1 MTIGHKFKQKSV
13 IAAVLLMV
21 LTLSAQLFCQ
31 TTTSSLSGTVTDAS
45 KAVLPGASVTAIN
58 SETGVKATATTNSA
72 GVYNFASLQP
82 GTYKVTAQVTGF
94 QPNTITDVKLAVSAQ
109 NRLNFELTVAGVST
123 QIEVQS
129 SAQDM
134 ILESSSST
142 GTVLGAATAE
152 LPLVSNN
159 VMDIVNVMGGV
170 VRNTSDSVF
179 GASSQTF
186 AGVASSNVNIQ
197 RDGVVVR
204 DVRYASGSGTP
215 ARINPDMVGEF
226 KMVLS
231 PVDAE
236 MGRGVG
242 QLTFLTK
249 SGSNTLHGTGNW
261 NNMNTALDANEWSN
275 NRTMPRTTP
284 NWRNINDYTA
294 SVGGPIIKN
303 KTFFFATWN
312 QTIVRQKQLVRAP
325 VLTPCARKGIYR
337 YFSGWIP
344 GNTQTTINR
353 TNTMQTRAS
362 VNADGTPLSPA
373 DGLTAG
379 SPYTGTGPLD
389 AQYPQ
394 FKGLN
399 FQSVLGQLDAATLA
413 LVAQDPINCSKLPDL
428 AVGAA
433 NGIIAGTNWDT
444 NRKAYDPSG
453 YISRFTGI
461 MPQANDYYIGDG
473 LNVGDLRWIRSQ
485 PGQDTVYGI
494 GEDNERRAITIKL
507 DHNLNEQHRL
517 SGTYSYEKD
526 TASAAESAWPDGFR
540 GITPRKPYTFTVAV
554 TSTLRP
560 TLLNEAHFGM
570 AYNEMHNTD
579 PLMNP
584 ETGDKMKALLQTLL
598 PTTNFPNWKG
608 LPVPV
613 GPGSGGMAFVSDTYS
628 ANAAGSGASYGISNP
643 MGGRGDLEATWGD
656 KDRRWTMSDT
666 MTWTKGSHSFK
677 GGAEYR
683 LTRSK
688 QDTNGWAQ
696 FTNSSNTYP
705 YVQGGNTINSQPAGI
720 GTKWAG
726 MVGTDGGNSSTGT
739 YQAAYNLMNYIAGS
753 VGQIRQYYFVN
764 TPNATSWNDPTSA
777 NVRLIDL
784 RQKEL
789 SFFFKDD
796 WKVNQDLTL
805 NLGIRWDYYGVP
817 WEGSGMSAGLVGG
830 AQSIFGC
837 QGGNFDKWMSG
848 APCDTTKLTTS
859 QFIGPKSPH
868 PDLSLYD
875 KDLNNFGPAV
885 GFAWQLPWFGKGKTT
900 LRGGYQLTFIPIDTA
915 DPNGGF
921 GLELSAV
928 PGMIYPTTY
937 TGDTGTRSYLDLTMV
952 KDLVPTLPLMDQSIK
967 PLAVRPLTDRAST
980 TTMTVYDPSIVNPY
994 MQSLTLALTRQVGS
1008 AVTVDVRYIGT
1019 LSRKMKTTTTLNS
1032 VNFINNGLAAALTVA
1047 RAGGESA
1054 LLDKLIKPSTL
1065 VASTV
1070 SGAAQLRA
1078 STTTRTNLA
1087 NGNFAGIASSLATNN
1102 GCASTQPGCL
1112 MPATPAGVNGA
1123 LLRYSGTQENF
1134 IYTNPQFGTA
1144 NWVSNRAHAN
1154 YHSMQAQVTMRPTQG
1169 LNFQVSYTW
1178 SRNLGDQGQITD
1190 QFNRAADYGLL
1201 ASNRTHNIAS
1211 YGSYTL
1217 PLGAKGYL
1225 FKNSGKPVQRIVE
1238 GWQISWTNAWMSGPP
1253 ASASITYQGVA
1264 LNSMWAGTA
1273 IDQVGPFDRT
1283 GGQVTWD
1290 PGAFAG
1296 SYYGTQ
1302 FTQVIDPQCSSSAV
1316 AASLQSYCGS
1326 SLHALALKS
1335 DPTKIVLQHAQPGV
1349 RGNFQ
1354 TNSLIGFGSWQFDAA
1369 LSKNINFMEGKSFN
1383 LRVDVMNALNHPNVS
1398 GAPGLSYDFRN
1409 YSVSQPNFDLNSAN
1423 PFGYIGSKSGHR
1435 VISAKLRFSF

>member
-1 MTIGHKFKQKSV
+1 MNISSNFKQKLT
-13 IAAVLLMV
+13 IAAVLLLA
-21 LTLSAQLFCQ
+21 LTLPAQLFCQ

-58 SETGVKATATTNSA
+58 DATGIKATATTNSA
-72 GVYNFASLQP
+72 GIYNLSSLQP
-82 GTYKVTAQVTGF
+82 GTYKVTVQMTGF
-94 QPNTITDVKLAVSAQ
+94 QPNTKTDVTLAISAQ
-109 NRLNFELTVAGVST
+109 NRLNFELAVAGVST
-123 QIEVQS
+123 QIEIQT

-142 GTVLGAATAE
+142 GTVMSAQQASD

-159 VMDIVNVMGGV
+159 IQDLINVMGGV

-179 GASSQTF
+179 GAASQTM

-204 DVRYASGSGTP
+204 DVRYAAGSGTP

-226 KMVLS
+226 KMILS

-242 QLTFLTK
+242 QVTFLTK
-249 SGSNTLHGTGNW
+249 SGSNTFHGTGNW
-261 NNMNTALDANEWSN
+261 NIMNTALDANEWSN
-275 NRTMPRTTP
+275 NRTTPRTSP

-325 VLTPCARKGIYR
+325 VLTSCARKGIYR
-337 YFSGWIP
+337 YFSGWIN

-353 TNTMQTRAS
+353 TSGTQTRPV
-362 VNADGTPLSPA
+362 VNPDGTPLSPA

-389 AQYPQ
+389 ALYPQ

-399 FQSVLGQLDAATLA
+399 FQSVLGQLDAASLA
-413 LVAQDPINCSKLPDL
+413 LIAQDPVNCSKLPDL
-428 AVGAA
+428 TVGGA
-433 NGIIAGTNWDT
+433 NGIVAGTNWDT
-444 NRKAYDPSG
+444 YRKAYDPSG

-461 MPQANDYYIGDG
+461 MPKANEYYIGEG
-473 LNVGDLRWIRSQ
+473 LNVGNLRWIRTQ

-494 GEDNERRAITIKL
+494 GEDNERKAITAKL
-507 DHNLNEQHRL
+507 DHNLNQSHRL
-517 SGTYSYEKD
+517 SGTFSYEKD
-526 TASAAESAWPDGFR
+526 SASAAESAWPSGFA

-579 PLMNP
+579 PLNHP
-584 ETGDKMKALLQTLL
+584 DTGDKMKALLQTLL
-598 PTTNFPNWKG
+598 PTANFPNWKG
-608 LPVPV
+608 LPVAV
-613 GPGSGGMAFVSDTYS
+613 GPGSGCMAFVSDTYS
-628 ANAAGSGASYGISNP
+628 MPSCGISNP

-696 FTNSSNTYP
+696 FTGSSNTYP
-705 YVQGGNTINSQPAGI
+705 YVQGGNTPNSMPAGI
-720 GTKWAG
+720 TTSGKWTG
-726 MVGTDGGNSSTGT
+726 VIGNDLGNSSTGT
-739 YQAAYNLMNYIAGS
+739 YLGAYNLMNYIVGS
-753 VGQIRQYYFVN
+753 VGQVRQYYFVN
-764 TPNATSWNDPTSA
+764 SPTATAWNDPTTSA
-777 NVRLIDL
+777 VRLIDL

-796 WKVNQDLTL
+796 WKVNQNLTL
-805 NLGIRWDYYGVP
+805 NLGVRWDYYGVP

-830 AQSIFGC
+830 ATSIFGC
-837 QGGNFDKWMSG
+837 QGGNFNKWMSG
-848 APCDTTKLTTS
+848 APCDPTKLTTS

-868 PDLSLYD
+868 PDLALYD

-900 LRGGYQLTFIPIDTA
+900 LRGGYQISFIPIDTA

-921 GLELSAV
+921 GLQLASV
-928 PGMIYPTTY
+928 PGLIYPNTY
-937 TGDTGTRSYLDLTMV
+937 TGDTGSRAYLDLTMV
-952 KDLVPTLPLMDQSIK
+952 PSLVPTLPLMDQSIK
-967 PLAVRPLTDRAST
+967 PLAVRPLTDRSST
-980 TTMTVYDPSIVNPY
+980 TTMTVYDPGIVNPY
-994 MQSLTLALTRQVGS
+994 IQSITMALTRQVGS
-1008 AVTVDVRYIGT
+1008 AVTLDARYIGT
-1019 LSRKMKTTTTLNS
+1019 LSRKMKTTTSLNS
-1032 VNFINNGLAAALTVA
+1032 VNFINNGLAAALTIA
-1047 RAGGESA
+1047 RAGGESP
-1054 LLDKLIKPSTL
+1054 LLDSLIRPSTL
-1065 VASTV
+1065 QANTV

-1078 STTTRTNLA
+1078 FSSTRTNLA
-1087 NGNFAGIASSLATNN
+1087 TGNFAAIAGTLATSN
-1102 GCASTQPGCL
+1102 GCSSATAGCL
-1112 MPATPAGVNGA
+1112 MPATPSGINGA

-1144 NWVSNRAHAN
+1144 NWVANRAHAN
-1154 YHSMQAQVTMRPTQG
+1154 YHSMQAQATLRPTHG

-1201 ASNRTHNIAS
+1201 ASNRTHNIAT
-1211 YGSYTL
+1211 YGSYVL

-1225 FKNSGKPVQRIVE
+1225 LRNASKPVQRVVE

-1253 ASASITYQGVA
+1253 ASVTNVA
-1264 LNSMWAGTA
+1264 TMWAGTA
-1273 IDQVGPFDRT
+1273 VDQVLPFDRT
-1283 GGQVTWD
+1283 SGQATWA
-1290 PGAFAG
+1290 PGAFSG
-1296 SYYGTQ
+1296 RYYGTQ
-1302 FTQVIDPQCSSSAV
+1302 FAQVTDPQCSSSAV
-1316 AASLQSYCGS
+1316 ATSLQSFCAT
-1326 SLHALALKS
+1326 SLHALALAS
-1335 DPTKIVLQHAQPGV
+1335 DPTKIVLQHARPGV

-1354 TNSLIGFGSWQFDAA
+1354 TNSLIGFGTWQFDAA
-1369 LSKNINFMEGKSFN
+1369 LAKNITIMEGKSFN
-1383 LRVDVMNALNHPNVS
+1383 LRVDIMNVLNHPNVS
-1398 GAPGLSYDFRN
+1398 GAAGTSYDFRN
-1409 YSVSQPNFDLNSAN
+1409 YSVSQPTFDLNSTN
-1423 PFGYIGSKSGHR
+1423 PFGFIGSKSGHR

>member
-1 MTIGHKFKQKSV
+1 MTKSHNFKQKLM
-13 IAAVLLMV
+13 IAAVLLLV
-21 LTLSAQLFCQ
+21 LTPSAQLFCQ
-31 TTTSSLSGTVTDAS
+31 TSSLSGTVTDAS

-58 SETGVKATATTNSA
+58 NNTGVTATTTTNSA
-72 GVYNFASLQP
+72 GIYNFGGLQP
-82 GTYKVTAQVTGF
+82 GTYKVTAQMTGF
-94 QPNTITDVKLAVSAQ
+94 QPNSKTDVTLAVSAQ
-109 NRLNFELTVAGVST
+109 NRLNFELGVAGVT
-123 QIEVQS
+123 TKIEIQS

-142 GTVLGAATAE
+142 GTVMGAAAAE

-159 VMDIVNVMGGV
+159 IMDLINVMGGV

-242 QLTFLTK
+242 QVTFLTK

-261 NNMNTALDANEWSN
+261 NVMNTALDANEWSN
-275 NRTMPRTTP
+275 NRTTPFATPP

-337 YFSGWIP
+337 YFSGWIN
-344 GNTQTTINR
+344 GNTQTIINR
-353 TNTMQTRAS
+353 SSGTQTRPV
-362 VNADGTPLSPA
+362 VNPDGTPLSPA
-373 DGLTAG
+373 EQLAVG
-379 SPYTGTGPLD
+379 SAYTGTGPLD

-399 FQSVLGQLDAATLA
+399 FQSVLGQLDATSLG
-413 LVAQDPINCSKLPDL
+413 LIAQDPVNCSKLPDL
-428 AVGAA
+428 TVGGA
-433 NGIIAGTNWDT
+433 NGIVAGTNWDT
-444 NRKAYDPSG
+444 NRKAYDLSG
-453 YISRFTGI
+453 YTSRFTGI
-461 MPQANDYYIGDG
+461 MPQANEYYIGDG
-473 LNVGDLRWIRSQ
+473 LNVGDLRWIRTQ

-494 GEDNERRAITIKL
+494 GEDNERKAITVKL
-507 DHNLNEQHRL
+507 DHNLNQSHRL
-517 SGTYSYEKD
+517 SGTFSYEKD
-526 TASAAESAWPDGFR
+526 SASAAESAWPAGFR
-540 GITPRKPYTFTVAV
+540 GITPRKPYTFTVAI

-579 PLMNP
+579 PLNNP
-584 ETGDKMKALLQTLL
+584 DTGDKMKALLQTLL

-608 LPVPV
+608 LPVAV
-613 GPGSGGMAFVSDTYS
+613 GPGAGCMAFVSDTFS
-628 ANAAGSGASYGISNP
+628 MPSCGISNP

-656 KDRRWTMSDT
+656 KDRRWTISDT
-666 MTWTKGSHSFK
+666 ITWTKGAHSFK

-696 FTNSSNTYP
+696 FTGSSNTYP
-705 YVQGGNTINSQPAGI
+705 YVQGGNTPYSMPAGI
-720 GTKWAG
+720 TTSGKWAG
-726 MVGTDGGNSSTGT
+726 VIGNDLGNSSSGT
-739 YQAAYNLMNYIAGS
+739 YLGAYNLMDYIVGS
-753 VGQIRQYYFVN
+753 VGQVRQYYFVN
-764 TPNATSWNDPTSA
+764 SPTATAWNDPTTSA
-777 NVRLIDL
+777 VRLVDL

-796 WKVNQDLTL
+796 WKVNQNLTL
-805 NLGIRWDYYGVP
+805 NLGVRWDYYGVP

-830 AQSIFGC
+830 PTAIFGC
-837 QGGNFDKWMSG
+837 QGGNFDRWMSG
-848 APCDTTKLTTS
+848 APCDATKLTTS
-859 QFIGPKSPH
+859 QFIGPNSPH
-868 PDLSLYD
+868 PNLSLYD
-875 KDLNNFGPAV
+875 KDLNNFGPAA

-900 LRGGYQLTFIPIDTA
+900 LRGGYQMTFIPIDTA

-921 GLELSAV
+921 GLELASV
-928 PGMIYPTTY
+928 PGLLFPNTY
-937 TGDTGTRSYLDLTMV
+937 TGDTINRPYLDMTMISS
-952 KDLVPTLPLMDQSIK
+952 LVPTLPLMDQTIK
-967 PLAVRPLTDRAST
+967 PLAVRPLTDRGST
-980 TTMTVYDPSIVNPY
+980 TAMTVYDPGIVNPY
-994 MQSLTLALTRQVGS
+994 MQSITLALTRQVGS
-1008 AVTVDVRYIGT
+1008 AVTLDVRYIGT
-1019 LSRKMKTTTTLNS
+1019 LSRKLKTTTALNS

-1054 LLDKLIKPSTL
+1054 LLDSIIRPSTL
-1065 VASTV
+1065 VANTV
-1070 SGAAQLRA
+1070 SGAAQLR
-1078 STTTRTNLA
+1078 SFSSTRTNLA
-1087 NGNFAGIASSLATNN
+1087 TGNFAGIAGTLATSN
-1102 GCASTQPGCL
+1102 GCTASTPGCL
-1112 MPATPAGVNGA
+1112 MPATAAGINGA
-1123 LLRYSGTQENF
+1123 LLRNSGTQENF

-1144 NWVSNRAHAN
+1144 NWVSNRAHSN
-1154 YHSMQAQVTMRPTQG
+1154 YHSMQAQATLRPTHG
-1169 LNFQVSYTW
+1169 LNFQLSYTW
-1178 SRNLGDQGQITD
+1178 SRNLGDQGQITN

-1201 ASNRTHNIAS
+1201 ASDRTHNIAS

-1225 FKNSGKPVQRIVE
+1225 LRNASKPVQRVVE

-1253 ASASITYQGVA
+1253 ASVTDV
-1264 LNSMWAGTA
+1264 NTMWAGTA
-1273 IDQVGPFDRT
+1273 VDQVLPFDRK

-1290 PGAFAG
+1290 PGAFSG
-1296 SYYGTQ
+1296 RYYGTQ
-1302 FTQVIDPQCSSSAV
+1302 FQQVFDPQCSSSAV
-1316 AASLQSYCGS
+1316 ASTLQPFCNS
-1326 SLHALALKS
+1326 SLHALALAS
-1335 DPTKIVLQHAQPGV
+1335 DATKIVLQHARPGV
-1349 RGNFQ
+1349 PGNFQ
-1354 TNSLIGFGSWQFDAA
+1354 TNSLIGFGTWQFDAA
-1369 LSKNINFMEGKSFN
+1369 LSKNVTIMEGKSFN
-1383 LRVDVMNALNHPNVS
+1383 LRVDVMNVLNHPNVS
-1398 GAPGLSYDFRN
+1398 GAAGTSYDFRN
-1409 YSVSQPNFDLNSAN
+1409 YSISQPDFNLNSTN
-1423 PFGYIGSKSGHR
+1423 PFGFVGSKSGHR